1 MTDEAA
7 PIREQAGIR
16 QGLSV
21 NKAMADA
28 GLTLEEVSGLVWD
41 DRCRIPAEFLTVHEM
56 AWLRFIAYCRARRDA
71 EEARHAE

>member
-28 GLTLEEVSGLVWD
+28 GLTLEEVSDLVWD
-41 DRCRIPAEFLTVHEM
+41 DRCRIPAEFLDRIEM
-56 AWLRFIAYCRARRDA
+56 ERLRFMKWRMQHER
-71 EEARHAE
+71 